1 MNSMR
6 KLLPLFIASA
16 MAFLLAMSGLSGQ
29 TTTDGIMMPK
39 GDVCFAL
46 MGEKGTWDRYWEGT
60 SLIANGNIGTFSRT
74 SITAMAAYGISNR
87 IMVLAQLPYVSTSST
102 GGQLRGVS
110 GLQDIGLALKGT
122 LYARDLWKGTVFLF
136 GVAEYSRP
144 VTNYLSDYMP
154 YSIGLG
160 TDQVA
165 ARLMAHYLLDA
176 GLYVRA
182 TAAHVWRGYTKVER
196 DYYYQDGSVYSQW
209 MDVPHAVQAQFVG
222 GCYFLDHQLQ
232 LELQYSLMHAT
243 SGDDI
248 RRWNSPQPTNRM
260 NADQV
265 GGFLRYYV
273 PGALSGLSFIG
284 GYQYAVSG
292 RNMGQT
298 SQFFTALTYQFNIH

>member
-1 MNSMR
+1 MSF
-6 KLLPLFIASA
+6 LGSVTELP
-16 MAFLLAMSGLSGQ
+16 GQ
-29 TTTDGIMMPK
+29 TTTDAIMMPK

-46 MGEKGTWDRYWEGT
+46 MGELGTWDRYWEGT
-60 SLIANGNIGTFSRT
+60 TLIANGNIGTFSRT
-74 SITAMAAYGISNR
+74 SITTMAAYGISNR
-87 IMVLAQLPYVSTSST
+87 IMVLAQLPYVFTSST

-122 LYARDLWKGTVFLF
+122 LYARDIWKGTFFLF

-160 TDQVA
+160 TDQVV
-165 ARLMAHYLLDA
+165 ARLMAHYRLDA
-176 GLYVRA
+176 GPYVRV

-196 DYYYQDGSVYSQW
+196 DYYYQDGSVYSPW
-209 MDVPHAVQAQFVG
+209 MDVPHALQAQFVG
-222 GCYFLDHQLQ
+222 GCYFLDDLLQ

-248 RRWNSPQPTNRM
+248 RRWNAPQPTNRM

-265 GGFLRYYV
+265 GGFLRFYV
-273 PGALSGLSFIG
+273 PGTLSGLSLIG
-284 GYQYAVSG
+284 GYQYTLSG
-292 RNMGQT
+292 RNMGK
-298 SQFFTALTYQFNIH
+298 SAQFLGALTYQFNIY